1 MRISAPSL
9 GDKGVSDGCL
19 TDATET
25 SARNLVDIINFT
37 QQVAAGIHG
46 IFDEAA
52 ILKSIK
58 KRFEGHTSYNMSILY
73 LSEDGSFLYNK
84 GFTAKASLS
93 DRKFLGKML
102 QTSENSYTIP
112 LAKSPSYRAA
122 ALSGETVFRRTK
134 DLMKEIFPVLV
145 APLVV
150 KLFRYENECGVITP
164 IKVDGRIIGTF
175 GMTSDGFSADMLKAV
190 ENLGYHISNALET
203 AKRYRE
209 IQKREK
215 ELEEAKERAEN
226 ADKLKSTFL
235 ASMSHELRTP
245 LNAVLGFV
253 DIVHASGELNEENRH
268 YLELAQSSGKQLL
281 QLISDIL
288 DFSKIES
295 NMFSIEK
302 TDVSLEP
309 VLQTVDSVA
318 KGLVAKDK
326 KQIKLRNNFPV
337 LENIAAVGDQ
347 NRLEQVLINLISNAV
362 KFTESGFVEYGA
374 LFEGD
379 RLRFYVRDTGI
390 GIAEDQMKV
399 IFEPFRQ
406 AEEKITKKYGGSGL
420 GLAISKKI
428 IELMGGDIT
437 VDSEVGRGS
446 TFSVALPYKRATLE
460 KSVRQEHPVPASS
473 GRGKILVTDDEK
485 INRLMLKTMLEK
497 EGYTVAEAANGTEA
511 VEQVSEDDTISMV
524 FMDMYMPSVDGAEA
538 VRRIRRIEKEMNRPG
553 VPIIAVT
560 AASTITE
567 KQTMLDAGCNFCLTK
582 PIIREKLR
590 TLLAKL
596 P

>member
-1 MRISAPSL
+1 MSAAASSSVEFL
-9 GDKGVSDGCL
+9 DKSIQ
-19 TDATET
+19 T

-37 QQVAAGIHG
+37 QQVAAGIQG
-46 IFDEAA
+46 VFDDDA
-52 ILKSIK
+52 ILERIK
-58 KRFEGHTSYNMSILY
+58 RQFEEHPHYNMSILY

-84 GFTAKASLS
+84 GFTARASLS
-93 DRKFLGKML
+93 DKKFLGKML

-134 DLMKEIFPVLV
+134 DLMKEIFPVFV
-145 APLVV
+145 APLIV
-150 KLFRYENECGVITP
+150 KLFRYEDECGVITP
-164 IKVDGRIIGTF
+164 VKVDGKIIGTF
-175 GMTSDGFSADMLKAV
+175 GMTAEGFSTDMLTAV

-209 IQKREK
+209 IQEREK
-215 ELEEAKERAEN
+215 KLEEAKERAEK

-253 DIVHASGELNEENRH
+253 DIVLSSGELNEENRH
-268 YLELAQSSGKQLL
+268 YLELAQSSGNNLL
-281 QLISDIL
+281 KLISDIL

-295 NMFSIEK
+295 NMFTIEK
-302 TDVSLEP
+302 TDFSLEP
-309 VLQTVDSVA
+309 ILQNVDSVA
-318 KGLVAKDK
+318 KGLAAKDK
-326 KQIKLRNNFPV
+326 KQIKLRNRFPS
-337 LENIAAVGDQ
+337 LENVLVAGDQ

-390 GIAEDQMKV
+390 GIAEEKMKV

-437 VDSEVGRGS
+437 VDSEVGGGS
-446 TFSVALPYKRATLE
+446 TFSVILPYKREKLRETISRDPSSPTL
-460 KSVRQEHPVPASS
+460 S

-485 INRLMLKTMLEK
+485 INRLMLKTVLEK
-497 EGYTVAEAANGTEA
+497 EGYTVAEAANGMEA
-511 VEQVSEDDTISMV
+511 IEQISKDTAISMI
-524 FMDMYMPSVDGAEA
+524 FMDMYMPSIDGAEA
-538 VRRIRRIEKEMNRPG
+538 VRRIRSIEKDMDRPG
-553 VPIIAVT
+553 IPIVGVT
-560 AASTITE
+560 AASTVAE
-567 KQTMLDAGCNFCLTK
+567 KEAMLDAGCNFCLTK

-590 TLLAKL
+590 TLLAEL
-596 P
+596 T

>member
-1 MRISAPSL
+1 
-9 GDKGVSDGCL
+9 
-19 TDATET
+19 
-25 SARNLVDIINFT
+25 
-37 QQVAAGIHG
+37 
-46 IFDEAA
+46 
-52 ILKSIK
+52 
-58 KRFEGHTSYNMSILY
+58 
-73 LSEDGSFLYNK
+73 
-84 GFTAKASLS
+84 
-93 DRKFLGKML
+93 
-102 QTSENSYTIP
+102 
-112 LAKSPSYRAA
+112 
-122 ALSGETVFRRTK
+122 
-134 DLMKEIFPVLV
+134 
-145 APLVV
+145 
-150 KLFRYENECGVITP
+150 
-164 IKVDGRIIGTF
+164 
-175 GMTSDGFSADMLKAV
+175 
-190 ENLGYHISNALET
+190 
-203 AKRYRE
+203 
-209 IQKREK
+209 
-215 ELEEAKERAEN
+215 
-226 ADKLKSTFL
+226 
-235 ASMSHELRTP
+235 
-245 LNAVLGFV
+245 
-253 DIVHASGELNEENRH
+253 
-268 YLELAQSSGKQLL
+268 
-281 QLISDIL
+281 
-288 DFSKIES
+288 
-295 NMFSIEK
+295 MFSIEK

-497 EGYTVAEAANGTEA
+497 EGYTLAEAANGMEA

-582 PIIREKLR
+582 PIMREKLR